1 MGYRFESAEN
11 GRIAVDLLCQEDY
24 DLVLMD
30 CQMPELDGYEA
41 TKIIRDITSKVRQHD
56 IPVIAVTANAMS
68 GDEDKCKAAGMNGY
82 ISKPIKR
89 EALQQALREHTDKIG
104 VQHQI

>member
-89 EALQQALREHTDKIG
+89 EALQQALREHTEKIG